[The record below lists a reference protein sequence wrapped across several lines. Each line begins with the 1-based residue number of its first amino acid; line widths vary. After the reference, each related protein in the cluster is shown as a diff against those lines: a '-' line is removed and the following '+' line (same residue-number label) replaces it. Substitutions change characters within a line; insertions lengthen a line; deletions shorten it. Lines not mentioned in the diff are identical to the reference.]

1 MNYLFWEEGI
11 IKKTMKK
18 TLILGANGFIGSN
31 ITKYLVKRGNR
42 NVTAVDINDNSS
54 LKELNEFEN
63 FKLIIADFT
72 KIESFN
78 LLDSHYDE
86 VYHLAA
92 IVGVNRTLQHPED
105 VIKTNTLLTMNTLD
119 WISRNSIGKIVFAS
133 SSENYAGTTDLF
145 NIKIP
150 TDETVPLCI
159 SDIKHPRWTY
169 AISKIHGES
178 AFLHSSKALNYKCS
192 IVRYQNIIG
201 PNMGF
206 NHAIPHIV
214 ERFYFKE
221 KESSPFKIYGHD
233 QTRAFCY
240 IEDAIIGTVA
250 LMEKDCNGEIFHI
263 GNDQEVTIEEL
274 TIFIG
279 SLMNYNGLYEPAKTY
294 PGSVSRRCPNISK
307 SKSMLNYSP
316 LYSWK
321 KAVELTVQWYHE
333 FYTNGNKSTSG
344 GFIPPE
350 QTLL

>member
-1 MNYLFWEEGI
+1 
-11 IKKTMKK
+11 MKK
-18 TLILGANGFIGSN
+18 ILIMGANGFIGRN
-31 ITKYLVKRGNR
+31 IAQYLVKRGDCH
-42 NVTAVDINDNSS
+42 VTAVDINDNSS
-54 LKELNEFEN
+54 LKELNEEEN
-63 FKLIIADFT
+63 FKLIIEDFT

-119 WISRNSIGKIVFAS
+119 WISKNSIGKIVFAS

-145 NIKIP
+145 DISIP
-150 TDETVPLCI
+150 TNEEVPLCI

-178 AFLHSSKALNYKCS
+178 AFLHSSKALNYKCA

-221 KESSPFKIYGHD
+221 DKSPFKIYGHD

-240 IEDAIIGTVA
+240 IEDAVIGTVSS
-250 LMEKDCNGEIFHI
+250 MEKGPNGEIFHI

-274 TIFIG
+274 TTFIG
-279 SLMNYNGLYEPAKTY
+279 TLMNYKGKYEPAETY
-294 PGSVSRRCPNISK
+294 PGSVSRRCPDISK
-307 SKSMLNYSP
+307 SKLMLNYTP
-316 LYSWK
+316 MCNWK
-321 KAVELTVQWYHE
+321 KAVELTVEWYKE
-333 FYTNGNKSTSG
+333 FYINGNKSING
-344 GFIPPE
+344 GFVPPE
-350 QTLL
+350 KTLL

>member
-1 MNYLFWEEGI
+1 
-11 IKKTMKK
+11 MKK
-18 TLILGANGFIGSN
+18 ILVLGANGFIGRN
-31 ITKYLVKRGNR
+31 ITKYLANRGDCH
-42 NVTAVDINDNSS
+42 VTADIKDNSS
-54 LKELNEFEN
+54 LNELNNLEN

-78 LLDSHYDE
+78 LLDNHYDE

-92 IVGVNRTLQHPED
+92 IVGVNRTLQHPEN

-133 SSENYAGTTDLF
+133 SSENYAGSTDLF
-145 NIKIP
+145 DINIP

-178 AFLHSSKALNYKCS
+178 AFLHSAKALDYKCV

-201 PNMGF
+201 PDMGF

-214 ERFYFKE
+214 ERLYFKRRIIT
-221 KESSPFKIYGHD
+221 FQIYGHA

-240 IEDAIIGTVA
+240 IEDAVIGTIKS
-250 LMEKDCNGEIFHI
+250 MEKETDNQIFHI

-274 TIFIG
+274 TMFIG
-279 SLMNYNGLYEPAKTY
+279 ELMDYSGKYEAAETYQDLSKEDVQIFQSQSQFLDIHQDLIGKEQSNLQLNGIK
-294 PGSVSRRCPNISK
+294 NF
-307 SKSMLNYSP
+307 M
-316 LYSWK
+316 
-321 KAVELTVQWYHE
+321 
-333 FYTNGNKSTSG
+333 
-344 GFIPPE
+344 
-350 QTLL
+350 